1 MNDASNRIDESSPSQ
16 AWRNRVSEAL
26 TALYGEQR
34 APVLQGR
41 FEDLLA
47 RNRRARPEHL
57 LRRDATLPRDW
68 YRDPKNAVYVLYADR
83 FSPEAPRG
91 HKLAAL
97 RDSLPYFEE
106 LGVNIL
112 HVLPI
117 LASTGDDGF
126 AVRDYRRIDEAFGS
140 NDDCLALIHS
150 VHERGMWIALDFV
163 LNHVADE
170 HAWAKR
176 AKAGDPAHHDYFI
189 WDASGTGRPWDGVR
203 DVFTEFAPG
212 HWDYVPE
219 QGQYVWATFY
229 KRRPADR
236 DGRQDA
242 HGPRHA
248 FAQWDLNYANPEVLF
263 SMVDN
268 LLFLANWGVDV
279 FRLDAVPHIWKQRG
293 TDCKSRPEAH
303 LLVRLFRAALEAV
316 APRAVLLAEAN
327 QRYEQVIAHFD
338 RGCGVHIAYHFSLMP
353 TLWQAAIDGNDDAI
367 ERELARM
374 PATDP
379 QDHAWWWI
387 FSECHDE
394 VGLST
399 VDRETLER
407 LWAYFRAEGGGL
419 PFKVEPDGRL
429 PRAVSGTTYSLLH
442 GDLDKIIRLWRLK
455 LRLATHPKCKGTP
468 LFYMGEE
475 LGVENLPLDAST
487 RHDTR
492 FTKRVPLARERKAR
506 RLQPGTKENRLFER
520 LRALLA
526 ARSRSDSPIVA
537 GWTTG
542 QK

>member
-1 MNDASNRIDESSPSQ
+1 
-16 AWRNRVSEAL
+16 VSEAL
-26 TALYGEQR
+26 TALYGKQR
-34 APVLQGR
+34 VSVLLDR
-41 FEDLLA
+41 FERLLA
-47 RNRRARPEHL
+47 RNRCERPAHL
-57 LRRDATLPRDW
+57 LRRDATLPCDW

-83 FSPEAPRG
+83 FNPEAPRG
-91 HKLAAL
+91 HKLSAL

-106 LGVNIL
+106 LGVTIL

-126 AVRDYRRIDEAFGS
+126 AVRDYRQIDEAFGD
-140 NDDCLALIHS
+140 NDACIDLIQTLHD
-150 VHERGMWIALDFV
+150 RRMWIALDFV

-170 HAWAKR
+170 HTWAAR
-176 AKAGDPAHHDYFI
+176 AKAGDPAYLDYFI

-219 QGQYVWATFY
+219 LDKYVWATFY
-229 KRRPADR
+229 KRRPVDR
-236 DGRQDA
+236 DGRWDPQ
-242 HGPRHA
+242 GPRHA

-263 SMVDN
+263 AMVEN

-279 FRLDAVPHIWKQRG
+279 FRLDAVPHIWKQAG

-303 LLVRLFRAALEAV
+303 LLVRLFRAALEVV

-327 QRYEQVIAHFD
+327 QRHEQVIAHFD
-338 RGCGVHIAYHFSLMP
+338 RGRGVHIAYLFSLMP
-353 TLWQAAIDGNDDAI
+353 ALWQAAIDGTNEAI
-367 ERELARM
+367 ERELGRM
-374 PATDP
+374 PIVEPT
-379 QDHAWWWI
+379 QQAWWWI

-399 VDRETLER
+399 VDRPTLQR
-407 LWAYFRAEGGGL
+407 LWDYFRAEGGGL
-419 PFKVEPDGRL
+419 PFKVEPGGAL

-442 GDLDKIIRLWRLK
+442 GDIDKIVHLWKLK
-455 LRLATHPKCKGTP
+455 LQLAANPKCKGAP

-475 LGVENLPLDAST
+475 LGVENLALDAST

-492 FTKRVPLARERKAR
+492 FTKRVPLTREMKAR

-526 ARSRSDSPIVA
+526 AR
-537 GWTTG
+537 TG
-542 QK
+542 GDAQEGP

>member
-1 MNDASNRIDESSPSQ
+1 MNEAIIPAQESFRSQ
-16 AWRNRVSEAL
+16 AWREGVAEAL
-26 TALYGEQR
+26 TTLYGER
-34 APVLQGR
+34 RVSVLLDR
-41 FEDLLA
+41 FEDLVA
-47 RNRRARPEHL
+47 RNRGARPAHL
-57 LRRDATLPRDW
+57 LRRDAALPRDW
-68 YRDPKNAVYVLYADR
+68 YRDSTNAVYVLYADR
-83 FSPEAPRG
+83 FCPEAPRG
-91 HKLAAL
+91 RKLAAL
-97 RDSLPYFEE
+97 RDELPYFQE
-106 LGVNIL
+106 LGMTIL

-126 AVRDYRRIDEAFGS
+126 AVRDYRQIDEAIGD
-140 NDDCLALIHS
+140 NDDCIELIQS
-150 VHERGMWIALDFV
+150 VHDRGMWIALDFV

-170 HAWAKR
+170 HAWATR
-176 AKAGDPAHHDYFI
+176 AKAGDPAYLDHFI

-219 QGQYVWATFY
+219 LDKYVWATFY

-236 DGRQDA
+236 DGRWDPQ
-242 HGPRHA
+242 GPRHA

-263 SMVDN
+263 AMVEN

-279 FRLDAVPHIWKQRG
+279 FRLDAVPHIWKQQG
-293 TDCKSRPEAH
+293 TDCKGRPEAR
-303 LLVRLFRAALEAV
+303 LIVRLFRAALDVV

-338 RGCGVHIAYHFSLMP
+338 RGRGVHIAYHFSLMP
-353 TLWQAAIDGNDDAI
+353 ALWQAAINGTSEAI

-374 PATDP
+374 PTTDP
-379 QDHAWWWI
+379 ADHAWWWI

-399 VDRETLER
+399 VDRPTLER
-407 LWAYFRAEGGGL
+407 LWDYFRADGGGL
-419 PFKVEPDGRL
+419 PFKVEPGGQL

-442 GDLDKIIRLWRLK
+442 GDIEKIVRLWELK
-455 LRLATHPKCKGTP
+455 LKLAATPKCRGTP

-492 FTKRVPLARERKAR
+492 FTKRVPLTRELKAR
-506 RLQPGTKENRLFER
+506 RLQPGTKENGMFQR

-526 ARSRSDSPIVA
+526 GRNWRQSLGGAGSQSR
-537 GWTTG
+537 
-542 QK
+542 